1 MAVLRTDCPNFIN
14 RCISAPMFD
23 GEISSDDKRNLA
35 VTNDFV
41 SKALISS
48 VFKTIKLEFHFEN
61 RNCN

>member
-1 MAVLRTDCPNFIN
+1 
-14 RCISAPMFD
+14 MFD
-23 GEISSDDKRNLA
+23 GENSSDDKRNLA